1 MARTEIDL
9 DPVIRLITDAVG
21 QPGQRV
27 FYIQGRDKQ
36 QLVTLLIEKAQVQTL
51 ALGVDQFMKELN
63 ERFSDLKPASNAY
76 HEEEMRIDTPIDPLF
91 RIGEIGLAYDADR
104 DLACLIANEIIAE
117 GMNEEDASVVRFW
130 CTRSQLL
137 ALAAWGMDLASRG
150 RPICPQCGE
159 PMDPAG
165 HFCPKKNGHKH

>member
-9 DPVIRLITDAVG
+9 DPVSKLTTDAIG

-27 FYIQGRDKQ
+27 FYLQGRDEN
-36 QLVTLLIEKAQVQTL
+36 QLITLLIEKVQVQSL
-51 ALGVDQFMKELN
+51 SIGVEQFLKELN
-63 ERFSDLKPASNAY
+63 ERFTGLEPASGTY
-76 HEEEMRIDTPIDPLF
+76 LEEDMHVETPVDPLF
-91 RIGEIGLAYDADR
+91 RIGEIGLAYDSDR
-104 DLACLIANEIIAE
+104 DLACLIANEILSEEVGEEE
-117 GMNEEDASVVRFW
+117 GSVVRFW

-137 ALAAWGMDLASRG
+137 AMCTWGMDLSLRG
-150 RPICPQCGE
+150 RPLCPQCGE